1 MLIKQEDSNMKKTV
15 LIGAIGL
22 VSLSA
27 LAGDKLTFDRSLS
40 LSTDRLSAVE
50 FDVGAGSL
58 EIVGTSGDEIRINA
72 TIESDDYRDMDDLL
86 EDFEDNMRFEIDRES
101 EYAMVYA
108 KSKDK
113 MKWGKSKNIA
123 IHLEVEMPRGLDL
136 VVDDGSGSITIENI
150 DGLVSIDDGSGS
162 MTLRSIGSDVRID
175 DGSGSIMIAGVNGD
189 LDIEDGSGSIEL
201 KDISGSV
208 DIEDGSGGIMA
219 KFIGGD
225 FKVDDGS
232 GDVIVKNLDGE
243 FKLVDDGSGSIRVN
257 GEKWGKK

>member
-1 MLIKQEDSNMKKTV
+1 MKKIALISAISLASLAAIAGDNMK
-15 LIGAIGL
+15 
-22 VSLSA
+22 
-27 LAGDKLTFDRSLS
+27 FDRSLS
-40 LSTDRLSAVE
+40 MSTDRISAVE

-86 EDFEDNMRFEIDRES
+86 ADFEDKMIFKIDRES

-113 MKWGKSKNIA
+113 VNWGKSKNIA
-123 IHLEVEMPRGLDL
+123 IHLEVEVPKGMDL
-136 VVDDGSGSITIENI
+136 VVDDGSGPMTIENI
-150 DGLVSIDDGSGS
+150 DGELKIDDGSGPI
-162 MTLRSIGSDVRID
+162 TLRSIGSDVQID
-175 DGSGSIMIAGVNGD
+175 DGSGSIMIADVIGD
-189 LDIEDGSGSIEL
+189 LSIDDGSGSVEL
-201 KDISGSV
+201 KNISGTV

-219 KFIGGD
+219 KDIGGD

-232 GDVIVKNLDGE
+232 GDVVVKNLEGQ
-243 FKLVDDGSGSIRVN
+243 FKLIDDGSGSIRVN

>member
-1 MLIKQEDSNMKKTV
+1 MKKIV
-15 LIGAIGL
+15 WVSAIGL
-22 VSLSA
+22 VTLSA
-27 LAGDKLTFDRSLS
+27 WAGDELSFDRSLS
-40 LSTDRLSAVE
+40 MSTDRLSAVE

-72 TIESDDYRDMDDLL
+72 TIESDDYRDMGDLM
-86 EDFEDNMRFEIDRES
+86 EDFEEKMRFEIDRES

-108 KSKDK
+108 KSKDN

-123 IHLEVEMPRGLDL
+123 IHLEVEMPRGMDL

-150 DGLVSIDDGSGS
+150 DGLVNIDDGSGS

-189 LDIEDGSGSIEL
+189 LDIDDGSGSVEL

-208 DIEDGSGGIMA
+208 NIEDGSGEILA
-219 KFIGGD
+219 KGVGGD

-232 GDVIVKNLDGE
+232 GDVIVKGLDGQ
-243 FKLVDDGSGSIRVN
+243 FKLIDDGSGSIRVN